1 MRRRLAALGALLLT
15 AACAATGPALHLP
28 ETSLPLSAQPPPPPA
43 PPAQG
48 PFESA
53 ASREVVLI
61 VRARD
66 KRARLHAWC
75 RVGVWTT
82 LQRARTR
89 DFKARESW
97 GRLGQRS
104 PRLLARIVDQA
115 LDGIV
120 TRLRP
125 EEDGS
130 LSFHVE
136 VGQVKRQASRT
147 VGMYHGQRVTLGHV
161 DRRGLRFHGR
171 APARWTGAIAR
182 WGGQFAV
189 HLGEE
194 REDPPP
200 RALHFRVDD
209 LEGFVAGPHPM
220 AETFHEAWEPAE
232 PVHVVVDGVER
243 MDFRLVRTRHAAG
256 FRTDAD
262 GDTQTYGPEFTFRRD
277 D

>member
-1 MRRRLAALGALLLT
+1 M
-15 AACAATGPALHLP
+15 P

-43 PPAQG
+43 PPARG

-53 ASREVVLI
+53 TSREVVLI
-61 VRARD
+61 VRARE
-66 KRARLHAWC
+66 KRVRLHAWC

-115 LDGIV
+115 LDGVV

-147 VGMYHGQRVTLGHV
+147 VGMYHGQRVTLAHV
-161 DRRGLRFHGR
+161 ERRGLRFDGR
-171 APARWTGAIAR
+171 APAGWTGAVAR
-182 WGGQFAV
+182 WGGAFAV

-194 REDPPP
+194 RDGPPP
-200 RALHFRVDD
+200 GALHFRAAG
-209 LEGFVAGPHPM
+209 LEGFVAGSRPM
-220 AETFHEAWEPAE
+220 AETFHETWEPAD
-232 PVHVVVDGVER
+232 PVHVVADGVER
-243 MDFRLVRTRHAAG
+243 MDFRLVRRRRAAG
-256 FRTDAD
+256 FVTDAD
-262 GDTQTYGPEFTFRRD
+262 GGTRTYGPEFTFRREG
-277 D
+277 

>member
-1 MRRRLAALGALLLT
+1 M
-15 AACAATGPALHLP
+15 HVP

-43 PPAQG
+43 PPARG

-53 ASREVVLI
+53 ASREVILI
-61 VRARD
+61 VRARE

-82 LQRARTR
+82 VQRARTR

-97 GRLGQRS
+97 GRLGQRP

-115 LDGIV
+115 LDGVV

-136 VGQVKRQASRT
+136 VGQVRRQGSRT
-147 VGMYHGQRVTLGHV
+147 VGMYHGQRVTLAHIE
-161 DRRGLRFHGR
+161 RHGLRFHGR
-171 APARWTGAIAR
+171 APARWTGAIAG
-182 WGGQFAV
+182 WGDELAV

-194 REDPPP
+194 REGPPP
-200 RALHFRVDD
+200 RALRFRADG
-209 LEGFVAGPHPM
+209 LEGFVAGERPM
-220 AETFHEAWEPAE
+220 AETFHETWEPAE

-243 MDFRLVRTRHAAG
+243 MDFRLVRRRQAAG
-256 FRTDAD
+256 FLTDAD
-262 GDTQTYGPEFTFRRD
+262 GGTRTYGPEFTFRREG
-277 D
+277 